1 MGTTSVLCL
10 GFFFFFFKQ
19 KTAYEIT
26 EGDWSSDVC
35 SSDLAHARALSGEEP
50 PLVDDA
56 LPLPDRGRH
65 PHRSAADEQRGAGR
79 LQGARGGPGRDPV
92 AAHQLARRNAGA
104 PDGGRGA
111 PRAPHPADHRP
122 RDGRGAGDRPAGR
135 LVLRR
140 IAHRS
145 AGARGRCAVRRDP
158 VGRRRRPRHRGRLV
172 PAADRPF
179 GGAVPACVGGARARH
194 RGGQRL
200 HERRRSPGRD
210 PQGLERRGVGPT
222 APARAAPGRARQRPR
237 GRTAGG
243 AATGCARGQERHRAH
258 ARLRPRLLHPLR
270 DPARAGTRLRR
281 VPRAGVLLS
290 VTALPLAVSANAVRD
305 AVRRLAAIR
314 SGSYRV
320 VSCYL
325 KLEPRDKTRGK
336 YLIKMKNRIR
346 AALAE
351 LERQALER
359 TVRDQIA
366 ADLERI
372 RRYFEQPAELP
383 HARGIALF
391 VCEPI
396 RLFDVIPLPHVYRS
410 RLAVEPVPLIRE
422 LLALEQEFGT
432 ILVAACDRTG
442 ARFFEVTA
450 FDVTELPGLRAAAS
464 RTGKFHGQRQA
475 KRGGVLAGGFG
486 EHNYHMR
493 IREEKH
499 RHYAHVADHIYQ
511 IHTQRLLAGLVV
523 AGIGVDAAALLPHL
537 HTYLHDLVLGVVKLN
552 PKKASAPVVREAA
565 LLLRDQRERAWEQA
579 HAEAVKEGL
588 GSGWA
593 MNGIDPTLKA
603 LIRGQVRTL
612 LADGHDDDPRID
624 DAVEEALHQRAQVD
638 VLYDDAARR
647 TVAGLAALLRFRR

>member
-1 MGTTSVLCL
+1 M
-10 GFFFFFFKQ
+10 
-19 KTAYEIT
+19 
-26 EGDWSSDVC
+26 
-35 SSDLAHARALSGEEP
+35 
-50 PLVDDA
+50 
-56 LPLPDRGRH
+56 
-65 PHRSAADEQRGAGR
+65 
-79 LQGARGGPGRDPV
+79 
-92 AAHQLARRNAGA
+92 
-104 PDGGRGA
+104 
-111 PRAPHPADHRP
+111 
-122 RDGRGAGDRPAGR
+122 
-135 LVLRR
+135 
-140 IAHRS
+140 
-145 AGARGRCAVRRDP
+145 
-158 VGRRRRPRHRGRLV
+158 
-172 PAADRPF
+172 
-179 GGAVPACVGGARARH
+179 
-194 RGGQRL
+194 
-200 HERRRSPGRD
+200 
-210 PQGLERRGVGPT
+210 
-222 APARAAPGRARQRPR
+222 
-237 GRTAGG
+237 
-243 AATGCARGQERHRAH
+243 
-258 ARLRPRLLHPLR
+258 
-270 DPARAGTRLRR
+270 
-281 VPRAGVLLS
+281 
-290 VTALPLAVSANAVRD
+290 TALPLAVSANAVRD

-314 SGSYRV
+314 PGSYRV

-396 RLFDVIPLPHVYRS
+396 RLFDAIPVPHVYRS

-499 RHYAHVADHIYQ
+499 RHYAHVADRIYQ
-511 IHTQRLLAGLVV
+511 IHTQRPLAGLVV
-523 AGIGVDAAALLPHL
+523 AGIGVDAAALVPHL

-593 MNGIDPTLKA
+593 VNGIDPTLKA

-624 DAVEEALHQRAQVD
+624 DAVEEALRQRAQVD

-647 TVAGLAALLRFRR
+647 AVDGLAALLRFRR